1 MPSTVL
7 LRRRDSMKNKVTA
20 VITVVLGLTAAIG
33 PRTIFPVCSAAE
45 MKMKC
50 YYTSQWELVVGI
62 IAAIVGVGLILINDK
77 KIRTLLSALEIALGA
92 LIVLIPTAIVG
103 VCSSPMMHCVSLTRP
118 ALIVTGVLE
127 IVTATV
133 SLYFAVENKFG
144 KGSVKVAQL
153 EN

>member
-1 MPSTVL
+1 
-7 LRRRDSMKNKVTA
+7 MKNKVIA
-20 VITVVLGLTAAIG
+20 VVTVGLGLIAAIG

-50 YYTSQWELVVGI
+50 YYTAQWELVVGLV
-62 IAAIVGVGLILINDK
+62 AALVGVGLILINDK
-77 KIRTLLSALEIALGA
+77 KIRTVLSVIEIALGA

-103 VCSSPMMHCVSLTRP
+103 VCSSPMMHCVSVTRP

-127 IVTATV
+127 IVTSVAA
-133 SLYFAVENKFG
+133 LYFAVEDKLG
-144 KGSVKVAQL
+144 KGSIKVAQL